1 MVRYDSQRER
11 LAIGSTGQVLTVA
24 SSLPTWATLTT
35 ADSVLTTQGDV
46 LYESASGLARLGFG
60 TSGDVLTTKGTG
72 ADPAWETPSGGA
84 TITVQKISPTNN
96 QTTTSTT
103 LTNLTAGSATL
114 ANRTG
119 GKAFMV
125 YQQCIEKSTDGH
137 MQQAFYYNGAT
148 QESIQTMIVSPHY
161 ITGTN
166 SAIDDLDGG
175 TVQLMWMGDSG
186 TLTLR
191 NTGNQ
196 QSYCDIFEVS

>member
-1 MVRYDSQRER
+1 
-11 LAIGSTGQVLTVA
+11 
-24 SSLPTWATLTT
+24 
-35 ADSVLTTQGDV
+35 
-46 LYESASGLARLGFG
+46 
-60 TSGDVLTTKGTG
+60 
-72 ADPAWETPSGGA
+72 
-84 TITVQKISPTNN
+84 
-96 QTTTSTT
+96 
-103 LTNLTAGSATL
+103 
-114 ANRTG
+114 
-119 GKAFMV
+119 
-125 YQQCIEKSTDGH
+125 